1 MNEIDTAALIKL
13 LNVASLMAIMLAMG
27 MQVKFAAV
35 LGSTRPLRRLV
46 LCVLA
51 NYVLVPAVTVGLL
64 YLFQANPMV
73 WVGFLVLAVC
83 PGAPVSPPAT
93 TIARGNVA
101 WAIGMMVILA
111 GLSTVLAP
119 ALLGIM
125 VPRLAPES
133 NLHIDSLA
141 IAKTLLIAQMLPLA
155 LGLAIH
161 HHAPQLCQW
170 VVKPLG
176 ILANVLLLLLVVSIV
191 ATQYETLAAIRLR
204 AWIGMIMLLLASL
217 GLGWLCGGAEVAI
230 RKAMVLT
237 TASRNVAV
245 GLVIVTSNFADT
257 PAVTA
262 VVAYGL
268 ISIVGAFGCALVLRK
283 FTAAIAKKDLA
294 QDHAMPAAGVT
305 P

>member
-1 MNEIDTAALIKL
+1 MDTAALIKL
-13 LNVASLMAIMLAMG
+13 LNVTALIAIMLAMG
-27 MQVKFAAV
+27 MQVKFQAV
-35 LGSTRPLRRLV
+35 MGSTRPLRRLA
-46 LCVLA
+46 LCLFA

-83 PGAPVSPPAT
+83 PGAPVGPPAT

-111 GLSTVLAP
+111 GLSTILAP
-119 ALLGIM
+119 ALLGMM
-125 VPRLAPES
+125 VPQIAPES
-133 NLHIDSLA
+133 NLHIDYLA

-161 HHAPQLCQW
+161 HWAPQITRW
-170 VVKPLG
+170 IVKPLG
-176 ILANVLLLLLVVSIV
+176 MLANVLLLLLVALIV

-204 AWIGMIMLLLASL
+204 AWTGMIMLMLASM
-217 GLGWLCGGAEVAI
+217 GLGWLCGGAEGAI

-245 GLVIVTSNFADT
+245 GLVIVTSNFAGT

-262 VVAYGL
+262 VVAYAL
-268 ISIVGAFGCALVLRK
+268 ISIVGTFGCALVFRK
-283 FTAAIAKKDLA
+283 STADAATAALA
-294 QDHAMPAAGVT
+294 NDRAMPTAGVSQ
-305 P
+305 